1 MNLKKRILLF
11 ASRKGLEQGL
21 VDAYDRVSGVSW
33 GEYPLDDE
41 LQSYELSE
49 DERKGDVLF
58 TLIPAYSSLCYRFGT
73 LGHAFRTR
81 GYRPVV
87 LYDSFDLPAR
97 PEFTVENTDQMQAV
111 KYRYRARKFAEQF
124 GFEGV
129 SIGELTGTID
139 DEFETD
145 SSDVYYH
152 GVPLDGCAKAS
163 TRKYLKRYSIDLSEQ
178 RIRSLYEQFLHGGA
192 MLVDASRSIINK
204 YDIAASIVSEANYIQ
219 GFVPLF
225 VSRDAGVPT
234 YSEGWGYRY
243 GHHIFG
249 RATNRNYMGQFAAQD
264 VVKAALTSEL
274 TDNEREAVE
283 TVTSGWRNNEVAN
296 MDYVNRTGQS
306 VDTDTDTVVGL
317 FTNLLWDG
325 ALEPDQ
331 ALYDDVYEWL
341 ADTIDIFDDLNDAH
355 LVIKPHP
362 AEHLRGTNESVGDW
376 IQATYDRLPEN
387 VTLLP
392 PDTDVDTYEL
402 FTDLDLGIVYA
413 STVGLEMVYDGVP
426 VVTSGYPPY
435 HGFEI
440 TYDPKTKSEYRGFIQ
455 RPGDH
460 GCPAERQARAR
471 RYFHLLFFCKH
482 FEFPYYE
489 GTSFDGSTPETSEI
503 KHHELAPGN
512 EPWDSIVRQILDGE
526 EVLQPDC
533 QKLKQ

>member
-1 MNLKKRILLF
+1 MNLKKRLLLL
-11 ASRKGLEQGL
+11 ASKRGIEQPL
-21 VDAYDRVSGVSW
+21 IDAYNRISGVSW

-41 LQSYELSE
+41 LRNYELPE
-49 DERKGDVLF
+49 DQCKGDVLF
-58 TLIPAYSSLCYRFGT
+58 TLIPAYDSLCYRFGA

-81 GYRPVV
+81 GYRPIV

-97 PEFTVENTDQMQAV
+97 PEVTVNETNQMEAPL
-111 KYRYRARKFAEQF
+111 YRYRARKFAEQF

-129 SIGELTGTID
+129 SIGELAGTID
-139 DEFETD
+139 ETFETD
-145 SSDVYYH
+145 SSKVYYR

-163 TRKYLKRYSIDLSEQ
+163 TRKYLKRYSIDLSES
-178 RIRSLYEQFLHGGA
+178 RTRSLYEQFLHGGA
-192 MLVDASRSIINK
+192 MLVDASKSLLNQ
-204 YDIAASIVSEANYIQ
+204 YDITASIVSEANYIQ

-225 VSRDAGVPT
+225 VSRDAGIPT
-234 YSEGWGYRY
+234 YSEGWGYRH
-243 GHHIFG
+243 GCHIFG
-249 RATNRNYMGQFAAQD
+249 TATNRNHMGQFAAQD
-264 VVKAALTSEL
+264 VVEAALTSEL

-283 TVTSGWRNNEVAN
+283 SITSQWRNNEVAN
-296 MDYVNRTGQS
+296 MDYANRTGQS
-306 VDTDTDTVVGL
+306 VDTDADTLVGL

-341 ADTIDIFDDLNDAH
+341 ADTIDIFKNLDDAH

-362 AEHLRGTNESVGDW
+362 AEHLRGTNESVGGW
-376 IQATYDRLPEN
+376 IRATYSQLPEN
-387 VTLLP
+387 VTILP

-440 TYDPKTKSEYRGFIQ
+440 TYDPETKSEYREFIQ
-455 RPGDH
+455 QPGDH
-460 GCPAERQARAR
+460 NCPEDCQTRAR
-471 RYFHLLFFCKH
+471 RYFHFLFFCKH

-489 GTSFDGSTPETSEI
+489 GTSFDGSTPKTSEI
-503 KHHELAPGN
+503 KHHELSPGN
-512 EPWDSIVRQILDGE
+512 EPWDSIVQQILDGE

-533 QKLKQ
+533 QTLQQ